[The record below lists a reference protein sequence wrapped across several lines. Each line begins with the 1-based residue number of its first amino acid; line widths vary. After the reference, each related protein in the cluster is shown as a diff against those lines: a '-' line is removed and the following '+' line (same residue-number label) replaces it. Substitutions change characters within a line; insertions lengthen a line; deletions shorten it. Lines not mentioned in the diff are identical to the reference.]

1 MKFDPEARLRSVA
14 FHFPGESEQLESG
27 QIAKMIGYDGI
38 ETLVENDI
46 HGLDLNRIT
55 IAFEDIVDTFGRAV
69 LPSIYLTV
77 IAGLEKAVGVQFPV
91 LIHVFGIA
99 YNVVVCVLA
108 GRRIEITDDQIT
120 SDPEMPA

>member
-1 MKFDPEARLRSVA
+1 
-14 FHFPGESEQLESG
+14 
-27 QIAKMIGYDGI
+27 MIGYDGI
-38 ETLVENDI
+38 EIHVENDI
-46 HGLDLNRIT
+46 HGLDLHGIT

-77 IAGLEKAVGVQFPV
+77 IAGLEKAVGMQFAI
-91 LIHVFGIA
+91 LIHVFGIP
-99 YNVVVCVLA
+99 YNVVIGMLT